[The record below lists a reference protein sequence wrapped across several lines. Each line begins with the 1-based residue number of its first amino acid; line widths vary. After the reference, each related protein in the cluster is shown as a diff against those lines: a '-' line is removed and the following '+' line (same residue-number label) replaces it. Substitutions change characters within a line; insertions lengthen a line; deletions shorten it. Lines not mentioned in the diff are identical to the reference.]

1 MMQDVYLNSEQAA
14 AYLGIKERKLYDLVA
29 AGRIPATKATGKWLF
44 PRLALDR
51 WLEAG
56 LFTPPGYEPKT
67 PPLIIAGSQDP
78 LLDWAA
84 RRSGSG
90 LALLAE
96 GSEAGLRHLE
106 RQEAAL
112 AAIHLHRA
120 DGNDVPANVAAV
132 KASPHLFDAVLIGF
146 AEREQGLLSRDPV
159 GSFEEALARKLVFG
173 LRQAGAGAQLLLD
186 KLCVEAGCQPVAIS
200 HCDIVYTTGEDLA
213 FAIHAGQADC
223 GIATRA
229 VAIKAGLHFLPL
241 VWEAFDLAIRRRT
254 YFEPALQAFFAFLRS
269 DEFHA
274 QARTL
279 GGYRTDET
287 GRIKLN
293 R

>member
-1 MMQDVYLNSEQAA
+1 MQDVYLNSEQAA
-14 AYLGIKERKLYDLVA
+14 VYLGIKERKLYDLVA

-44 PRLALDR
+44 PRAALDR

-56 LFTPPGYEPKT
+56 LFTPPGFEPKT

-112 AAIHLHRA
+112 AAIHLHRI
-120 DGNDVPANVAAV
+120 DGNDAPANVVAV
-132 KASPHLFDAVLIGF
+132 KMSPHLFDAVLIGF
-146 AEREQGLLSRDPV
+146 ADREQGLLSREPV
-159 GSFEEALARKLVFG
+159 GGFDDALARNLVFG
-173 LRQAGAGAQLLLD
+173 LRQAGAGAQLLFD
-186 KLCVEAGCQPVAIS
+186 KLCVEAGREKETIS
-200 HCDIVYTTGEDLA
+200 TAATVFTTGEDLA

-254 YFEPALQAFFAFLRS
+254 YFEPALQAFFAFLGS

-274 QARTL
+274 QARAL
-279 GGYRTDET
+279 GGYRTDDT
-287 GRIKLN
+287 GCIKLN

>member
-1 MMQDVYLNSEQAA
+1 MQDVYLNSEQAA

-29 AGRIPATKATGKWLF
+29 AERIPATKATGKWLF
-44 PRLALDR
+44 PRAALDR

-56 LFTPPGYEPKT
+56 LFTPPGYEPHM
-67 PPLIIAGSQDP
+67 PPMIIAGSQDP

-106 RQEAAL
+106 KQEAAL

-120 DGNDVPANVAAV
+120 GDDDMPANLAAV
-132 KASPHLFDAVLIGF
+132 KASPFLFDAVLIGF
-146 AEREQGLLSRDPV
+146 AEREQGLLAREPV
-159 GSFEEALARKLVFG
+159 PTFDAAIAKGLTFG
-173 LRQAGAGAQLLLD
+173 GRQEGAGAQLLFQ
-186 KLCVEAGCQPVAIS
+186 KLMRSAGRNADDVAMA
-200 HCDIVYTTGEDLA
+200 DTAYATGEDLA

-229 VAIKAGLHFLPL
+229 VAIKAGLRFVPL
-241 VWEAFDLAIRRRT
+241 VWEAFDLVVRRRT
-254 YFEPALQAFFAFLRS
+254 YFEPALQSFFAFMRS
-269 DEFHA
+269 NEFHA
-274 QARTL
+274 HATKL
-279 GGYRTDET
+279 GGYRTASA
-287 GRIKLN
+287 GQVKLN